1 MSTVY
6 EAINDYL
13 LSTQGGAIVK
23 DAERRGYQA
32 LRSVQEQNKFT
43 NSADYESELKPDE
56 DRWMEEKYGDDP
68 KARHPGTG
76 KRHGW
81 KYRTYMPKYW
91 QARTQI
97 CRAID
102 KGIDITGMGKSEL
115 QDILSG
121 KKTVGSSTETTSS
134 NLDKFKKAVIKV
146 NTYYRS
152 MDTGEK
158 QEAIEFFISNNIMLF
173 EG

>member
-1 MSTVY
+1 MSIVY
-6 EAINDYL
+6 EAINDYM
-13 LSTQGGAIVK
+13 LSTEGNAIVK

-43 NSADYESELKPDE
+43 NSADYQAMLQPDE
-56 DRWMEEKYGDDP
+56 NRWMEEKYGSDP
-68 KARHPGTG
+68 DAKHPGTG
-76 KRHGW
+76 KRSGW

-121 KKTVGSSTETTSS
+121 KKDIDSSTSTTSS
-134 NLDKFKKAVIKV
+134 NLDKFKKCIIKS
-146 NTYYRS
+146 NTYFS
-152 MDTGEK
+152 SLSGEEIG
-158 QEAIEFFISNNIMLF
+158 EAINFFSDNCIIIT
-173 EG
+173 GK

>member
-1 MSTVY
+1 MSVIY

-43 NSADYESELKPDE
+43 NSADYEAELKPDE

-121 KKTVGSSTETTSS
+121 KKDVGSSTETTSS
-134 NLDKFKKAVIKV
+134 NMDKFKKSIIKA
-146 NTYYRS
+146 NTYYLS
-152 MDTGEK
+152 MTPEEK
-158 QEAIEFFISNNIMLF
+158 EDIAIWLSHDGNVEF
-173 EG
+173 